1 VENQIIKQDIRA
13 LSLPSLKEAF
23 VNMGEKPFRAQ
34 QVYEWLWKK
43 SARSFESMS
52 NLSKELRTQLEQH
65 YVINAV
71 SIQSYQ
77 KSKDR
82 TIKNGFLLADGNL
95 VEGVLIPNT
104 DRMTACVSSQVGCSL
119 TCKFCA
125 TGYMDRKRNLNAD
138 EIYDQVVLLNEQ
150 STSFYDR
157 PLTNIVY
164 MGMGEPLLNY
174 ANVLQSIDRITAE
187 DGLNM
192 SYKRITVSTAGI
204 AKMIRKLG
212 EDEVK
217 FNLALSLHAANDAK
231 RNEIMPINESNNLEE
246 MAASLQYFYDKTG
259 TRPTLEYI
267 IFKDFNDS
275 LEDAAQLERFVRRVP
290 SKVNIIEYNPTG
302 DGLFERAT
310 ESQLDLFSKY
320 LEKKGV
326 IVNIRKSRGRDID
339 AACGQLA
346 GQAGIQGRGP
356 GPVGLQPAHGWWRPR
371 HRYAQG
377 AGCRPAGSRSAGL
390 VPDPAFASA
399 RPPPAPEVVQR
410 DADRTDARRPASSRT
425 PWRRAGSFRA
435 A

>member
-1 VENQIIKQDIRA
+1 MENQIIKQDIRA

-52 NLSKELRTQLEQH
+52 NLSKELRTQLEQN

-231 RNEIMPINESNNLEE
+231 RNEIMPINESNTLEALADALKYYYE
-246 MAASLQYFYDKTG
+246 KTQNPV
-259 TRPTLEYI
+259 TYEYI
-267 IFKDFNDS
+267 IFSGVNDEI
-275 LEDAAQLERFVRRVP
+275 EDARELVEFCAHIP
-290 SKVNIIEYNPTG
+290 CKVNIIEYNPIALA
-302 DGLFERAT
+302 DFINAQEDKV
-310 ESQLDLFSKY
+310 ESFADY
-320 LEKKGV
+320 LRRNGV
-326 IVNIRKSRGRDID
+326 ITNIRRSRGKDID

-346 GQAGIQGRGP
+346 IKER
-356 GPVGLQPAHGWWRPR
+356 
-371 HRYAQG
+371 
-377 AGCRPAGSRSAGL
+377 
-390 VPDPAFASA
+390 
-399 RPPPAPEVVQR
+399 APKVN
-410 DADRTDARRPASSRT
+410 D
-425 PWRRAGSFRA
+425 
-435 A
+435 